1 MRISDWSQTCALP
14 ISESDWLQSASEF
27 EVGAEPATALSARA
41 NCSGSSLPRFSARRS
56 IPRHAFALKKNRCG
70 IGPFSKICDNEHTAR
85 SEEHTSE
92 LQSLMRISYAV
103 FCLQKKKKKK
113 LLPKNTHNQQTT

>member
-14 ISESDWLQSASEF
+14 IWSDLDVEKVQDGFAVFNGRIGLYGRDRRWGIELWGQNLFNKRYYQIGADMPLQ
-27 EVGAEPATALSARA
+27 G
-41 NCSGSSLPRFSARRS
+41 SGSFRS
-56 IPRHAFALKKNRCG
+56 VAAPAALG
-70 IGPFSKICDNEHTAR
+70 FPR

-103 FCLQKKKKKK
+103 FCLKQKT
-113 LLPKNTHNQQTT
+113 KNIHK